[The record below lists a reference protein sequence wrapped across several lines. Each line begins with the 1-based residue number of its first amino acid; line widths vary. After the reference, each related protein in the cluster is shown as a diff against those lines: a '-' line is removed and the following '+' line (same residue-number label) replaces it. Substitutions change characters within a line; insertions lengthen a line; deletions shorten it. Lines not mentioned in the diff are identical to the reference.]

1 MPRTEAPPS
10 YRLHKARHCAVVTI
24 DGANHYLGRYGSAE
38 SYSQYLEL
46 ISGWVTQRIGPQ
58 TQSPGKRDQSLTVGA
73 LILAYW
79 QHAQVYYVKNGT
91 PTDEQDGIQAALRPL
106 RNVYG
111 HTPVTDIGP
120 RELKAV
126 REVLIDK
133 GLSRRVINQYIERIK
148 RMFRWG
154 VENELT
160 PAGIYHALAEVAG
173 LKKGRSRAREA
184 PPIQPVPDQD
194 IAAVRPHLSAVVWA
208 MIEFQRLTGCR
219 PGEVCQLRPGDVD
232 RTKAIWCYRPG
243 SHKTE
248 HHGSE
253 RRIHIG
259 PLGQAV
265 LAPWLLRAA
274 DTYCFNPRESIRSE
288 PREATLTNTGVDSVR
303 RPRPGRR
310 GDHYTSHSYR
320 RAIERACLNAGI
332 PTWAPNRLRH
342 NRATELRQ
350 RYGLEAAQTVLG
362 HRKADVTQI
371 YAERDFQFAEKVMG
385 EIG

>member
-1 MPRTEAPPS
+1 MPRTESPPS
-10 YRLHKARHCAVVTI
+10 YRLHKARNCAVVTI
-24 DGANHYLGRYGSAE
+24 DGANRYLGRYGSAE
-38 SYSQYLEL
+38 SYSLYLEL
-46 ISGWVTQRIGPQ
+46 ISAWVTQRIGPQ
-58 TQSPGKRDQSLTVGA
+58 QRPGKKQDQGLAVGA

-79 QHAQVYYVKNGT
+79 KHAQEYYVKNGS
-91 PTDEQDGIQAALRPL
+91 PTDEQAGIQAALRPL
-106 RNVYG
+106 RRLYG
-111 HTPVTDIGP
+111 HTVADEFGP
-120 RELKAV
+120 RELKVV
-126 REVLIDK
+126 REALIDA

-154 VENELT
+154 VENQLVE
-160 PAGIYHALAEVAG
+160 AAIYNALAEVAG
-173 LKKGRSRAREA
+173 LKKGRSRAREL
-184 PPIQPVPDQD
+184 PPIQPVPESD
-194 IAAVRPHLSAVVWA
+194 ISAVLPQLSAVLRA

-219 PGEVCQLRPGDVD
+219 PGEVCQVRPGDID
-232 RTKAIWCYRPG
+232 RSKAIWVYRPG

-259 PLGQAV
+259 PLAQAV
-265 LAPWLLRAA
+265 LAPWLERA
-274 DTYCFNPRESIRSE
+274 DETFCFSPKESIRSE
-288 PREATLTNTGVDSVR
+288 PLHSGTLQGIAPEQ
-303 RPRPGRR
+303 RPRPSRR
-310 GDHYTSHSYR
+310 GNSYTTHSYR
-320 RAIERACLNAGI
+320 RAIERACERAAI
-332 PTWAPNRLRH
+332 PVWAPNRLRH